1 MHQETLDFVVATL
14 ASIVAAASPLVYA
27 VVGETITEK
36 AGVINLSLDGSIML
50 SAMAGFATAFMTGS
64 VLLGFVVAALV
75 SMAMALVIAFSSI
88 ELRLN
93 QIAIGFVLTLLGANL
108 ASFLGRSYVGVRA
121 AGVPHLGIPWLEDLS
136 LRIPKVGSFRFGA
149 IFFDHNLS
157 VYGSF
162 LAILLGYWFVF
173 RTRRGLELQG
183 VGERPEAA
191 HARGLAV
198 NRLRYFY
205 TVLGGA
211 LVGLAG
217 AAFSLDV
224 RFGWRE
230 GLTTNYGWIALA
242 IVIFGGWHPVRAAA
256 GAYLFG
262 ALSVL
267 ALKLQ
272 PQLPDL
278 SQILPITPFALM
290 IFALLLVSQD
300 WSRRLAD
307 RYSRWRRLLSGDPPS
322 AIGTAFWRD

>member
-1 MHQETLDFVVATL
+1 MEATL

-27 VVGETITEK
+27 VVGETIAEK

-50 SAMAGFATAFMTGS
+50 SAMAGFATAYATGS
-64 VLLGFVVAALV
+64 VLLGFLVGAAV
-75 SMAMALVIAFSSI
+75 SMAVALLVAFASV

-93 QIAIGFVLTLLGANL
+93 QIAVGFVLTLLCTDL
-108 ASFLGRSYVGVRA
+108 SSFLGDPYVGQRVS
-121 AGVPHLGIPWLEDLS
+121 GVPHLAIPGLSDIPWIGPIL
-136 LRIPKVGSFRFGA
+136 
-149 IFFDHNLS
+149 FDHNLS

-162 LAILLGYWFVF
+162 VVMAAAYFFIFH
-173 RTRRGLELQG
+173 TRRGLELQG
-183 VGERPEAA
+183 IGERPEAA
-191 HARGLAV
+191 HARGLRV
-198 NRLRYFY
+198 NRWRYLY

-217 AAFSLDV
+217 AAYSLDV
-224 RFGWRE
+224 RLGWRD

-242 IVIFGGWHPVRAAA
+242 IVIFGGWHPVRAAT

-262 ALSVL
+262 ALSIV

-307 RYSRWRRLLSGDPPS
+307 RYPRWRRLLSGDPPT